1 MPSAIRFQPVRRAIP
16 RACVLTL
23 ALFAAVAQAEEAPP
37 SADATSL
44 DRIVVTAEK
53 QGRSQQET
61 GTSTTVLNQR
71 LLEARGLE
79 DSREVL
85 ANLVNVTSV
94 GVGNIAPSVR
104 GVDGTGAAAGVDAFF
119 AGTRP
124 RLNLSIDGRPASYN
138 EIVFGGN
145 SLWDVEQVE
154 LLRGPQSL
162 LQGRNAI
169 AGTLAI
175 KTKDPTW
182 ENEGSVRVL
191 AGNRDR
197 RQGAFALSGPIAG
210 DQVAFRLAGDI
221 QREHSYLDYIPI
233 PGASDPGEYE
243 TRTVRGK
250 LLFKPD
256 ALPDFSALLTFQHSQ
271 AKAPQVESESRPFG
285 DKINSTPD
293 MPVFANRSNAVIADT
308 HWQLSERLRWD
319 NLISATDLRVHRYAP
334 VHGGIA
340 VIDNREYV
348 LEPKLVL
355 DKGGARASG
364 VFGAYFFKADQHET
378 IDFPAEERFNDEIR
392 TAALYGE
399 TQIGL
404 SDAWELTLGARY
416 ERETHR
422 RAGGEGVLVK
432 INIDEAYSAFL
443 PKLGISW
450 KADDSWTF
458 GGLISRG
465 YNAGGG
471 GVTLDFPIVSYSFD
485 PEYVVNYEAYFRG
498 ELADGK
504 VQLTGNVFYGD
515 FRDMQLPFDLNLDPA
530 VWSVVVRNA
539 DRAHNY
545 GAEFGVRWKA
555 LPGLE
560 LYSDIGL
567 LRTKISEYPGSG
579 IQGNEFAN
587 APSLTSNLGLIWRG
601 QSGGEFSF
609 NARYSNAYFSDVENR
624 PFGRTDPYWIA
635 NAKGGYHFGGFYLF
649 AGVENLFDDRSTIQ
663 ISTYT
668 NRPTPIDTA
677 SLIRP
682 RSWSLGM
689 QFDW

>member
-1 MPSAIRFQPVRRAIP
+1 MPSAIRFQPGRGVVP
-16 RACVLTL
+16 RLSLL
-23 ALFAAVAQAEEAPP
+23 ALALLATVARAEEAPP
-37 SADATSL
+37 VADATSL

-53 QGRSQQET
+53 QGRSQQQT
-61 GTSTTVLNQR
+61 ATSATVLNQR

-79 DSREVL
+79 SSRDVL
-85 ANLVNVTSV
+85 ANTVNVTSL
-94 GVGNIAPSVR
+94 GVGNLAPAVR
-104 GVDGTGAAAGVDAFF
+104 GVDGTGPALGADAFF

-124 RLNLSIDGRPASYN
+124 RLSLTVDGRPASYN
-138 EIVFGGN
+138 EIVFGAN
-145 SLWDVEQVE
+145 SMWDVEQVE

-182 ENEGSVRVL
+182 TPEGSVRVL

-210 DQVAFRLAGDI
+210 DQFAFRLSGDI
-221 QREHSYLDYIPI
+221 QREHSYLDFIPI

-256 ALPDFSALLTFQHSQ
+256 ALPDFTALLTFQHAQ
-271 AKAPQVESESRPFG
+271 AKAPQLEAELRPFG

-293 MPVFANRSNAVIADT
+293 MPVFANRNNALIADT

-319 NLISATDLRVHRYAP
+319 NLISATDLRVNRYAP
-334 VHGGIA
+334 IRGGIA

-355 DKGGARASG
+355 DKGDGSASG
-364 VFGAYFFKADQHET
+364 VFGAYLFRAKQHET
-378 IDFPAEERFNDEIR
+378 IDFPADEQFDDTIR
-392 TAALYGE
+392 TAAIYGQS
-399 TQIGL
+399 QIAL
-404 SDAWELTLGARY
+404 SDAWELTVGARY

-422 RAGGEGVLVK
+422 RAGGEGALVK
-432 INIDEAYSAFL
+432 IDIDKTYSAFM
-443 PKLGISW
+443 PKLGVSW
-450 KADDSWTF
+450 KASEAWTF

-471 GVTLDFPIVSYSFD
+471 GITLDFPIVSYSYD

-498 ELADGK
+498 ELADGR

-515 FRDMQLPFDLNLDPA
+515 FRDMQLPFDLNPDPA

-539 DRAHNY
+539 DRARNY

-555 LPGLE
+555 MPGLE
-560 LYSDIGL
+560 LYTDIGL
-567 LRTKISEYPGSG
+567 LRTKVTEYPGSG

-601 QSGGEFSF
+601 QSGGEFSL
-609 NARYSNAYFSDVENR
+609 NARYSNAYYSDIENR

-635 NAKGGYHFGGFYLF
+635 NAKGGYHFGQWYVFG
-649 AGVENLFDDRSTIQ
+649 GVDNLFDDRSALE

-668 NRPTPIDTA
+668 NRPTPDDTA
-677 SLIRP
+677 SMVRP
-682 RSWSLGM
+682 RSWYAGV
-689 QFDW
+689 QIDW